1 MGHTMGVLVITPEN
15 CTNCH
20 SCELACS
27 LFHEEEFN
35 PDRARTEV
43 RMWDNARSVSVMCLQ
58 CEEAGCMAI
67 CPAGAITE
75 DKDTGARLV
84 NELKC
89 IKCKMCI
96 QNCPFGCNFYDVRG
110 RKILKCDL
118 CSGDPQ
124 CAIVCPSGAIVHAER
139 NTANVAKR
147 QQAVEKLKLIARGA
161 RR

>member
-1 MGHTMGVLVITPEN
+1 MGFLLITPED
-15 CTNCH
+15 CTSCH

-35 PDRARTEV
+35 PARARVEV
-43 RMWDNARSVSVMCLQ
+43 RTWDDNTHSASVMCLQ

-75 DKDTGARLV
+75 DKTTGARLV
-84 NELKC
+84 NGSKC
-89 IKCKMCI
+89 IKCRMCI
-96 QNCPFGCNFYDVRG
+96 QICPFGSNFFDLKG

-118 CSGDPQ
+118 CDGDPQ
-124 CAIVCPSGAIVHAER
+124 CARVCPSGAIVYGER
-139 NTANVAKR
+139 NTANTAKR
-147 QQAVEKLKLIARGA
+147 QQAAAKLKVISRGA

>member
-1 MGHTMGVLVITPEN
+1 MGVLIIAPEH

-35 PDRARTEV
+35 PARARVEV
-43 RMWDNARSVSVMCLQ
+43 REWDENTHSAAVMCMQ

-67 CPAGAITE
+67 CPQHAISE
-75 DKDTGARLV
+75 DPATGARVV
-84 NELKC
+84 NMSKC
-89 IKCKMCI
+89 IKCRMCI
-96 QNCPFGCNFYDVRG
+96 QICPFGGTFYDAKG

-124 CAIVCPSGAIVHAER
+124 CANVCPSGAITYGER
-139 NTANVAKR
+139 STVNAGKR
-147 QQAVEKLKLIARGA
+147 KQAAIKLKAIVRGA
-161 RR
+161 KQ